1 MAKEYKVEMN
11 EYIENETKSILSNVF
26 TETSYM
32 NMAYGTII
40 DDVKNDVKECAD
52 EEFND
57 SDISLAVQRALIKA
71 LNIEI

>member
-11 EYIENETKSILSNVF
+11 EYIEDETKSILSNVF

-57 SDISLAVQRALIKA
+57 SDVSLAVQRSLLKA
-71 LNIEI
+71 LNVEV

>member
-11 EYIENETKSILSNVF
+11 EYIEDETKSILSNVF

>member
-1 MAKEYKVEMN
+1 MAKEYKVEIN
-11 EYIENETKSILSNVF
+11 EYIEDETKSILSNVF

-32 NMAYGTII
+32 NMVYDIII
-40 DDVKNDVKECAD
+40 DDVKTDVKECAD

-57 SDISLAVQRALIKA
+57 SDISLAVQRTLMKA

>member
-11 EYIENETKSILSNVF
+11 EYIEDETKSILSNVF

-57 SDISLAVQRALIKA
+57 SDVSLAVQRSLLKA
-71 LNIEI
+71 LNVEI

>member
-11 EYIENETKSILSNVF
+11 EQIEDETKSILSNIF

>member
-11 EYIENETKSILSNVF
+11 EQIEDETKSILSNVF